1 MITFKRY
8 IRYIVILLSV
18 ITITPYCYGQSD
30 LILTQNAKL
39 PTLYNPGAAGNS
51 DMLRI
56 RAAGRMQWVGIEHAP
71 REFAGAASMPFKIGK
86 NRIAAGVTVNQESE
100 GLFSN
105 LLLSAQ
111 GAFKFKFLKGQ
122 LSIGVQAGYY
132 STKFKGSEVYL
143 PEGDDFHQTTD
154 EAIPTQDVAGNAFD
168 LGAGIWYT
176 HKYFHI
182 GISGVHLMNP
192 KIDLS
197 TDGSSENGT
206 TQYQTELARQLYL
219 SAGGN
224 IVIKNTLFELQP
236 SLLLGTDLR
245 DFAGTVTLEALY
257 NRFLSF
263 GVGYRFQDAVSIMAG
278 VTFKNF
284 YLGYSYDYPLSAIA
298 RASSGSH
305 EVVLGY
311 ELKLDFSGKNKNKH
325 RSIRIM

>member
-1 MITFKRY
+1 MAAL
-8 IRYIVILLSV
+8 VSV
-18 ITITPYCYGQSD
+18 LISAPGVKAQSD
-30 LILTQNAKL
+30 LILTQNARI

-56 RAAGRMQWVGIEHAP
+56 RGAGRLQWLGIEHAP
-71 REFAGAASMPFKIGK
+71 REFAGAASMPFKVGK
-86 NRIAAGVTVNQESE
+86 NRIAPGVVVYQESE

-105 LLLSAQ
+105 LLISAQ
-111 GAFKFKFLKGQ
+111 GAYKFKFLKGQ
-122 LSIGVQAGYY
+122 LSIGVQVGYF

-168 LGAGIWYT
+168 MGAGIWYT

-192 KIDLS
+192 KIDLT
-197 TDGSSENGT
+197 TDSESSDTGT
-206 TQYQTELARQLYL
+206 AQYQTELARQLYL

-224 IVIKNTLFELQP
+224 IAIKNTLFELQP

-284 YLGYSYDYPLSAIA
+284 FLGYSYDYPLSAIA